1 MRTRTLNHQ
10 VIVENKDHKNM
21 AKIFLFGQEMPR
33 LCKSN
38 FSSNFSPMQRTAINS
53 PGIPS
58 LLDIRVQ
65 RPVHMPNGYHRPS
78 MQMPNGQGLGPN
90 PLVTMPNVPMA
101 RTAGP
106 PRNNYPM
113 INTSVPPPRITLLQ
127 KPQRATPPSAAMQ
140 PQLLT
145 RPQVTSIANPGKHLL
160 VR

>member
-1 MRTRTLNHQ
+1 
-10 VIVENKDHKNM
+10 M
-21 AKIFLFGQEMPR
+21 AQIFLFGQEMPK
-33 LCKSN
+33 LHKSN
-38 FSSNFSPMQRTAINS
+38 FTSNFSPMQRTAINS

-145 RPQVTSIANPGKHLL
+145 RPQVTSIANPRKHLL
-160 VR
+160 IE